1 MNSWEHV
8 TLGALSPGFSR
19 HKTHM
24 YGICTRE
31 FKETRRVVF
40 PLCIHSILSD
50 ESLPWQKCSPTQL
63 RPLHA
68 YKNGDQQPGVGG
80 SQESYHGEGESR
92 GQVYLNC
99 SSTKISLI
107 D

>member
-19 HKTHM
+19 HMTYT

-50 ESLPWQKCSPTQL
+50 ESLPWQKCSPTQS

-68 YKNGDQQPGVGG
+68 YKNGDVVVILRAII
-80 SQESYHGEGESR
+80 SR
-92 GQVYLNC
+92 GSGGVKNRTMVKANLEARY
-99 SSTKISLI
+99 T
-107 D
+107 